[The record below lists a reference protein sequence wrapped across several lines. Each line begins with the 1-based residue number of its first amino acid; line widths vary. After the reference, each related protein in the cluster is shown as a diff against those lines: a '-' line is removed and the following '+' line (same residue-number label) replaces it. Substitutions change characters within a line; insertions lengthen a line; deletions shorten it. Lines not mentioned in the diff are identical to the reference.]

1 MYIMIVSVFPS
12 SVKHKR
18 YTAKIRLEDGKE
30 RLVNFGF
37 RDGSRYG
44 NTWIDGASTEDR
56 SAYWKRH
63 LGNATERKLIENFI
77 ISPALLSAY
86 LLWGETRS
94 LETNIK
100 KLNKLLKG
108 TNGSP

>member
-1 MYIMIVSVFPS
+1 MILSVFPS

-18 YTAKIRLEDGKE
+18 YTAKIRLENGKE

-37 RDGSRYG
+37 RDGTRFG
-44 NTWIDGASTEDR
+44 NTWIDGASPEDR
-56 SAYWKRH
+56 NAYWKRH
-63 LGNATERKLIENFI
+63 LGNATERKLIENVI

-86 LLWGETRS
+86 LLWGESRN

-100 KLNKLLKG
+100 KLNKLLQR
-108 TNGSP
+108 